1 MQVFWRQRN
10 ARYNN
15 GVLGVYAVRPAETVI
30 RQDHEISNT
39 RSILKS
45 ANQFLTD
52 RYFNK
57 QLLANIFYVPIWIR
71 TR

>member
-10 ARYNN
+10 ARYMI
-15 GVLGVYAVRPAETVI
+15 GVVGVPAVQLAGTATG
-30 RQDHEISNT
+30 QDHEISST

-45 ANQFLTD
+45 ANQSLTD
-52 RYFNK
+52 RYFKK
-57 QLLANIFYVPIWIR
+57 QLLASTFHVPIWIR